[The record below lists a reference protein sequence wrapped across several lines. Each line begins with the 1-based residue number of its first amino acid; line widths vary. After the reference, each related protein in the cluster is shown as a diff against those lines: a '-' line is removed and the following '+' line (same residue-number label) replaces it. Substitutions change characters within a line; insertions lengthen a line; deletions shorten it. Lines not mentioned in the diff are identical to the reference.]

1 MADEPGTAGLADR
14 RREYQEALWRYREDP
29 FYTRLGKVV
38 SASVLTGQAGLLL
51 VSLREDLGWLPALLA
66 LALAWLAADLLGGVV
81 HLLMDH
87 HDRYT
92 GRLGPLVAAFHLHH
106 QQPRYE
112 EKSLAR
118 VYIHESG
125 FKLWLPFFLAAGL
138 GLGLAGWLDGLPLR
152 VWAWTGILSSVAEVS
167 HFLVHARRRPW
178 ADWLAAAGLLLSRRH
193 HSRHHREDNVG
204 YAFLNGWS
212 DPLLNAVARRWFPGY
227 RNGTDRHAR
236 QDGGTTGMEA
246 EESERSG

>member
-1 MADEPGTAGLADR
+1 MDGSATARLESK
-14 RREYQEALWRYREDP
+14 RREYREALRRYREEP
-29 FYTRLGKVV
+29 FYARLGGLV
-38 SASVLTGQAGLLL
+38 SATVLAGQAGLLAL
-51 VSLREDLGWLPALLA
+51 SLQDTLGWVSALLA
-66 LALAWLAADLLGGVV
+66 LALAWPLADLMGGVV

-92 GRLGPLVAAFHLHH
+92 GQLGPLVAAFHLHH

-112 EKSLAR
+112 EKPLAR

-138 GLGLAGWLDGLPLR
+138 GLGLAGWVDGLPLR
-152 VWAWTGILSSVAEVS
+152 LWAWTGILSSVAELS

-178 ADWLAAAGLLLSRRH
+178 ADRLAAMGLLLSRH
-193 HSRHHREDNVG
+193 HHARHHREDNVG

-212 DPLLNAVARRWFPGY
+212 DP
-227 RNGTDRHAR
+227 
-236 QDGGTTGMEA
+236 
-246 EESERSG
+246 